1 MFRVNTVDTA
11 WAKINCNYY
20 SLESLSVCVC
30 VCVCVIY
37 LMPYR
42 LYPVFIPGRAYR
54 NTGILA

>member
-1 MFRVNTVDTA
+1 MKLQNQA
-11 WAKINCNYY
+11 SQAC
-20 SLESLSVCVC
+20 VCVC

-42 LYPVFIPGRAYR
+42 FYPVFIPGRAYR